1 MGRVKETGNA
11 FKGNYHGIL
20 DHSGKILVAKYDVE
34 QQVTGIVKGDVF
46 VRGVGKKY
54 QCQIHKNLQD
64 SICFLDVG
72 DTAFIKFKKGVAWLV
87 GFQKKPAVDENI
99 VIDGDYTL
107 LQYFQEQK
115 KLSVRGGGLK

>member
-1 MGRVKETGNA
+1 MGKIKNYDNA

-54 QCQIHKNLQD
+54 QCQVHKNLKDQ
-64 SICFLDVG
+64 IEFLETG

-87 GFQKKPAVDENI
+87 GFQKQPKVDENI